1 MQSFR
6 LIFRM
11 LFMCFFGITL
21 LAIKTEVTWAES
33 RQPVGSPDINTIEV
47 LDLDTA
53 VAVALA
59 GNPTLAAAED
69 RVRQAKARLD
79 QARSAYWPRLD
90 ATMSGSRLSLSDR
103 VYEEQLTQARFFN
116 PTIDIEDPEDYYRA
130 RLFATWVLFDGF
142 ERKFQNAA
150 ARTGVDQSK
159 MAQREVR
166 RIILSSVA
174 QTYYA
179 AQLAFE
185 NWVIARADADFN
197 QRQLSEAQA
206 RRRSGTGSLSDEL
219 NFQVRVN
226 AARAEEIRMERIYE
240 STRYALAAILGIPK
254 ALFPSHLKLAR
265 LTAETG
271 QDMQPP
277 DPKPLVDYAL
287 EHRPDILRDEL
298 NLIQAD
304 LTVKIARADYYPAIN
319 FLASVDG
326 ERPEDASLE
335 KDDFGNT
342 LGVALSYNLF
352 AGGLTRAS
360 VDEAKARVAE
370 NTKLLADTRIQVSSQ
385 VRSSLTNLI
394 AAQKQLSLQRDNARL
409 VKKQRDLVEKEYQA
423 GQGSLVRLN
432 EAQRDLTT
440 TRGRLAL
447 ALASVH
453 NAWFELKTE
462 TGKILEE
469 YPPLE

>member
-1 MQSFR
+1 MQSLR
-6 LIFRM
+6 LVIRM
-11 LFMCFFGITL
+11 LFVCFFSFTVL
-21 LAIKTEVTWAES
+21 STYTEVTWADS
-33 RQPVGSPDINTIEV
+33 HQPAETFDINTIEL

-53 VAVALA
+53 ITIALT

-79 QARSAYWPRLD
+79 QARSTYWPRLD
-90 ATMSGSRLSLSDR
+90 ATVSGSRLSLSDR
-103 VYEEQLTQARFFN
+103 IFDEQITQARFFD
-116 PTIDIEDPEDYYRA
+116 PTIDIENPEDYYRA

-142 ERKFQNAA
+142 ERKFRNAS
-150 ARTGVDQSK
+150 ARMGIDQSK
-159 MAQREVR
+159 TAQREIR

-174 QTYYA
+174 KTYYA

-185 NWVIARADADFN
+185 NWTIARADAEFN
-197 QRQLSEAQA
+197 QRQLAEAEA

-226 AARAEEIRMERIYE
+226 AARAEEIRMKQIYE
-240 STRYALAAILGIPK
+240 STRYALAAILGIPR
-254 ALFPSHLKLAR
+254 AHFPSHLKLAR
-265 LTAETG
+265 LTEETG

-277 DPKPLVDYAL
+277 DAKPLVDYAL
-287 EHRPDILRDEL
+287 ENRPEIQQGEL

-304 LTVKIARADYYPAIN
+304 LTVNIARSDYYPAIN

-326 ERPEDASLE
+326 ERPGDVGLE
-335 KDDFGNT
+335 TDDFGNA
-342 LGVALSYNLF
+342 LGVELSYNLF

-370 NTKLLADTRIQVSSQ
+370 NTKLLVDARIQVSSQ
-385 VRSSLTNLI
+385 VRASLTNLI
-394 AAQKQLSLQRDNARL
+394 AAQRQLSLQRDNYRL
-409 VKKQRDLVEKEYQA
+409 VAQQRDLVEKEYQA

-440 TRGRLAL
+440 TQGRLAL

-453 NAWFELKTE
+453 NAWFDLKTE
-462 TGKILEE
+462 TGKILKD

>member
-6 LIFRM
+6 LIFRT
-11 LFMCFFGITL
+11 LFVCFFGITVL
-21 LAIKTEVTWAES
+21 VLKTEVIWAEL
-33 RQPVGSPDINTIEV
+33 RQPSESPDINTIEV
-47 LDLDTA
+47 LNLDTA
-53 VAVALA
+53 ITIALT
-59 GNPTLAAAED
+59 GNPTIAAAMD

-79 QARSAYWPRLD
+79 QARSTYWPRLD
-90 ATMSGSRLSLSDR
+90 ATMSGSRLSLADR
-103 VYEEQLTQARFFN
+103 VYEEQVIQARFFN
-116 PTIDIEDPEDYYRA
+116 PTIDIQDPEDYYRA
-130 RLFATWVLFDGF
+130 RLFATWVLFNGF
-142 ERKFQNAA
+142 ERKFQNVA

-159 MAQREVR
+159 TAQREVR
-166 RIILSSVA
+166 RLLLSSVA
-174 QTYYA
+174 KTYYT

-185 NWVIARADADFN
+185 NWVIARADANFN
-197 QRQLSEAQA
+197 RRQFTEAQA
-206 RRRSGTGSLSDEL
+206 RQRSGTGSLSDEL

-226 AARAEEIRMERIYE
+226 AARTQEIRMEQIYE

-254 ALFPSHLKLAR
+254 ARFPSHLKLAR
-265 LTAETG
+265 LTAETDW
-271 QDMQPP
+271 DMQPP
-277 DPKPLVDYAL
+277 DPKPLIDYAL
-287 EHRPDILRDEL
+287 EHRPGIRRDEL

-304 LTVKIARADYYPAIN
+304 LTVKIARSDYYPDIN
-319 FLASVDG
+319 LLASVDG
-326 ERPEDASLE
+326 ERPGDASLE

-352 AGGLTRAS
+352 SGGLRRAN

-370 NTKLLADTRIQVSSQ
+370 KTRLLADTRIQISAQ

-409 VKKQRDLVEKEYQA
+409 VKEQRDLVEKEYQA

-432 EAQRDLTT
+432 EAQRDLTA

-462 TGKILEE
+462 TGKILED
-469 YPPLE
+469 YPPIE